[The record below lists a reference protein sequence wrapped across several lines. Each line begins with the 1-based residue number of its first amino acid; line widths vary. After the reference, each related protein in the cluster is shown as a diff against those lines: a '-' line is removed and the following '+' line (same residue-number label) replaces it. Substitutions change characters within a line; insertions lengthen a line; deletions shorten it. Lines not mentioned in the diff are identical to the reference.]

1 MAYGDGPDDEALR
14 TAWHAFCDRLKEAGD
29 KAFKDANPTG
39 PLMRADASR
48 SQLLAVDGP
57 EVLHLATHGFF
68 LRAEAP
74 ALGDRYA
81 QAAADPL
88 IRSCI
93 ALAGANRLDAE
104 LSFVGGNNGLPS
116 IIQLRRENRVLIK
129 EIELLKHET
138 DELEYELTQW
148 NEHTFNKE
156 KTARELLQMAKKDE
170 IIYFVSYLL

>member
-1 MAYGDGPDDEALR
+1 PGAEREGDAIGALPGV
-14 TAWHAFCDRLKEAGD
+14 E
-29 KAFKDANPTG
+29 

-104 LSFVGGNNGLPS
+104 FGAGEPGLAS
-116 IIQLRRENRVLIK
+116 ALDVLG
-129 EIELLKHET
+129 
-138 DELEYELTQW
+138 
-148 NEHTFNKE
+148 
-156 KTARELLQMAKKDE
+156 
-170 IIYFVSYLL
+170 